1 MPRHEAE
8 GTYYSALNLPP
19 KKGQFYPVYFWG
31 TVQD

>member
-8 GTYYSALNLPP
+8 GAYYSALNLPP
-19 KKGQFYPVYFWG
+19 KGQFFSVYFWG